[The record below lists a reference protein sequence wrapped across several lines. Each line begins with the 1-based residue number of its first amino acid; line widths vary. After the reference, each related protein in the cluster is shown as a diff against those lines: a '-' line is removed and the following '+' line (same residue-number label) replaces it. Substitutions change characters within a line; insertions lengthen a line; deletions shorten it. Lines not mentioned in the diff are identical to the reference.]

1 MLSPTEMM
9 LMVGQAAMVI
19 DSLEQQEAEMKYFRY
34 GMAKRIKCPYCEH
47 KGQSVLEESTPVHA
61 WLLCF
66 AVYILMGIYSFVV
79 MPCILGLLRDQR
91 HRCPKCRN
99 EIKEDSVFS
108 CLDDNLMAFNI
119 GSFGVLITR
128 RILLKLFVAIICAG
142 LAYESYDFV
151 IEGPSWYLD
160 GREADATLTWEH
172 FVRDCGL

>member
-47 KGQSVLEESTPVHA
+47 KGQSVLEESTPIHA

-79 MPCILGLLRDQR
+79 MPCIIGLLRD
-91 HRCPKCRN
+91 
-99 EIKEDSVFS
+99 
-108 CLDDNLMAFNI
+108 
-119 GSFGVLITR
+119 
-128 RILLKLFVAIICAG
+128 
-142 LAYESYDFV
+142 
-151 IEGPSWYLD
+151 
-160 GREADATLTWEH
+160 
-172 FVRDCGL
+172 